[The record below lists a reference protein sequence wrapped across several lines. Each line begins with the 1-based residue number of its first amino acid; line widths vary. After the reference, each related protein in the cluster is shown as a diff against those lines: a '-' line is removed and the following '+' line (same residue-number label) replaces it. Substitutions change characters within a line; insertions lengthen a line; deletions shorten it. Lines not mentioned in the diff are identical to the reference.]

1 MDGEV
6 TTIHITQ
13 ALSSFMIMN
22 LLEEYPN
29 LEKITCSPS
38 VYNRTSDNYIQAL
51 NQLDIKVIKE
61 YHWGATKKPCD
72 YEEELLQLASEG
84 YKASEIADILDIT
97 VNRVYYLLRRNKRKL
112 ETNTKKYDYDEIKSL
127 KESGL
132 KPKAI
137 SEKLSIPLRSVYY
150 ILNKK

>member
-1 MDGEV
+1 MDGDV